1 MYQLFSF
8 ALGVEAAQIAI
19 VLGVLIISFFA
30 LNVLKTNKS
39 KWDLIIGAMILS
51 QAILMMVEKNPL

>member
-1 MYQLFSF
+1 MKYLFTR
-8 ALGVEAAQIAI
+8 
-19 VLGVLIISFFA
+19 FFA
-30 LNVLKTNKS
+30 LNGLKIEKS

>member
-1 MYQLFSF
+1 LYQLFSF
-8 ALGVEAAQIAI
+8 ALGLEAAQIAI

-30 LNVLKTNKS
+30 LNVLKINKS